1 MSISNNVFPSYLTR
15 ETFNNKIMNKVN
27 KITALIMLVL
37 VSAVVVLS
45 ITLVNCHIAN
55 KQLRKTVLMQ
65 ANQISEMDSVANNY
79 TTMYVGLVK

>member
-1 MSISNNVFPSYLTR
+1 
-15 ETFNNKIMNKVN
+15 MNKVN

-45 ITLVNCHIAN
+45 INLINCRTAN

-65 ANQISEMDSVANNY
+65 ANQIREMDSVSSNY

>member
-1 MSISNNVFPSYLTR
+1 
-15 ETFNNKIMNKVN
+15 MNKVN

-37 VSAVVVLS
+37 VGVVVVLS
-45 ITLVNCHIAN
+45 INLINCHTAN
-55 KQLRKTVLMQ
+55 KQLRKTVLRQ

>member
-1 MSISNNVFPSYLTR
+1 M
-15 ETFNNKIMNKVN
+15 
-27 KITALIMLVL
+27 LIL

-45 ITLVNCHIAN
+45 INLINCRTAN

-65 ANQISEMDSVANNY
+65 ANQISEMDSVSSNY

>member
-1 MSISNNVFPSYLTR
+1 
-15 ETFNNKIMNKVN
+15 MNKVN

-37 VSAVVVLS
+37 VGAVVVLS
-45 ITLVNCHIAN
+45 INLINCYTAN

-65 ANQISEMDSVANNY
+65 ANQISKMDSVSSNY

>member
-1 MSISNNVFPSYLTR
+1 
-15 ETFNNKIMNKVN
+15 MNKVN
-27 KITALIMLVL
+27 KITVLTMLVL

-45 ITLVNCHIAN
+45 INLVNCRTAN

-65 ANQISEMDSVANNY
+65 ANRISEMDSVANNY

>member
-1 MSISNNVFPSYLTR
+1 
-15 ETFNNKIMNKVN
+15 MNKVN
-27 KITALIMLVL
+27 KITALLMLVF

-65 ANQISEMDSVANNY
+65 ANQISEMDSVTNNH

>member
-1 MSISNNVFPSYLTR
+1 
-15 ETFNNKIMNKVN
+15 MNKVN

-37 VSAVVVLS
+37 VSAVVVL
-45 ITLVNCHIAN
+45 TVNLINCYTAN

-65 ANQISEMDSVANNY
+65 ANQLHEMDSLTNNY

>member
-1 MSISNNVFPSYLTR
+1 M
-15 ETFNNKIMNKVN
+15 KKVN
-27 KITALIMLVL
+27 KVTALIMLVL

-45 ITLVNCHIAN
+45 INLINCHIAN

-65 ANQISEMDSVANNY
+65 ANQISEMDSVTNNH

>member
-1 MSISNNVFPSYLTR
+1 
-15 ETFNNKIMNKVN
+15 MNKVN

-37 VSAVVVLS
+37 VSTVVVLS
-45 ITLVNCHIAN
+45 INLINCHMAN

-65 ANQISEMDSVANNY
+65 ANQLSEMDSLTNNY